1 MYAVSENVNA
11 GSLRELFFVN
21 QIRNAGNIHPGII
34 DSSIELSAKGDF
46 IVSAL
51 HTFEIGGKNKGFK
64 QIRGIENSYVV
75 ADDIEVGFQKK
86 IPLWLFGFLY

>member
-1 MYAVSENVNA
+1 MHWPSIFSEHK
-11 GSLRELFFVN
+11 ELLFPSSSFV
-21 QIRNAGNIHPGII
+21 GNIHPSII
-34 DSSIELSAKGDF
+34 DSSIELSATGDF
-46 IVSAL
+46 IVNGL

>member
-1 MYAVSENVNA
+1 MM
-11 GSLRELFFVN
+11 
-21 QIRNAGNIHPGII
+21 QPI
-34 DSSIELSAKGDF
+34 LS
-46 IVSAL
+46 
-51 HTFEIGGKNKGFK
+51 KGFK